1 MQIQYIADTIKM
13 PMFDFKCSSCG
24 TVQERIVKLEDDAP
38 ACKKCGGETEKQ
50 ISGGIGVKFKGPGF
64 HVNDY
69 YCK

>member
-1 MQIQYIADTIKM
+1 MQVQYFVGTKTM

-24 TVQERIVKLEDDAP
+24 IVQERIVKLDEPAP
-38 ACKKCGGETEKQ
+38 ACKKCGSDTEKQ
-50 ISGGIGVKFKGPGF
+50 LAGGMSVKFKGPGF